1 MTTKTT
7 AVQRDPMD
15 MLGLAILNTVT
26 AILLGVLVVVRWMV
40 LFPMF
45 SLPLGIAVAAGTFL
59 AWWAGVGV
67 AGCSIAGIM
76 LWRRRRPEMFER
88 WVTSRARHRA
98 LTWWRYRRRWTRLLT
113 ACHLTI
119 SDTDRVLVPR
129 LLSVELGT
137 GSDRVRV
144 RMLPGQCPADWE
156 NRVEHLAHAFGAGA
170 CQATIT
176 GPAVVELAFRH
187 GDSLAAPIRLRH
199 IEGGLDSHKEAA

>member
-1 MTTKTT
+1 MTTKLA

-15 MLGLAILNTVT
+15 VLGLAILNTVT
-26 AILLGVLVVVRWMV
+26 AILVGVLVVARWMV

-45 SLPLGIAVAAGTFL
+45 SLPLGIAVAAGTLL

-67 AGCSIAGIM
+67 AGCSAAGIM

-98 LTWWRYRRRWTRLLT
+98 LAWWRYRRRWTRLLS

-119 SDTDRVLVPR
+119 SGQDRVLVPR

-156 NRVEHLAHAFGAGA
+156 NRTDHLAHAFGAAA
-170 CQATIT
+170 CRATIT
-176 GPAVVELAFRH
+176 GPALVELAFRH
-187 GDSLAAPIRLRH
+187 GDSLVTPVPLRH
-199 IEGGLDSHKEAA
+199 IAGGLSWEKAV